1 MNIYCCI
8 TFLLLGADSNLVLS
22 NVTQA
27 KSQRT
32 SASIL
37 TIFQLST
44 PPPLISLT
52 SVMIEVHNLKKQYGR
67 HTAVKDISFEVG
79 AGKIVGFL
87 GPNGAGKTTTLR
99 MLTGYL
105 PPTSGSAQIAG
116 YDMFRQSIKARRHI
130 GYMPENVPL
139 YDEMRVKEY
148 LRYRAQLKGLS
159 GRKLRSHIGEAMELC
174 SLTGVRRKMIK
185 TLSKGFRQRV
195 GLADALVHKPD
206 LLILD
211 EPTNGLDPNQIRS
224 IRKLIKQLGQ
234 NHTVMV
240 STHILSEVEMTCDHV
255 IIIDE
260 GQIKATGSPTELVS
274 KMRTAGKIIVEAKV
288 APEEFSSILGEFN
301 NIKKIIHEGS
311 NDDWEQFTVL
321 VDAHTDTRE
330 RISNLATKHQW
341 PIRTL
346 HRHTATLE
354 EVFVEL
360 TRKD

>member
-1 MNIYCCI
+1 
-8 TFLLLGADSNLVLS
+8 
-22 NVTQA
+22 
-27 KSQRT
+27 
-32 SASIL
+32 
-37 TIFQLST
+37 
-44 PPPLISLT
+44 
-52 SVMIEVHNLKKQYGR
+52 MIEVQNLSKRYGR

-79 AGKIVGFL
+79 PGKIVGFL

-105 PPTSGSAQIAG
+105 PPSSGSAQIAG
-116 YDMFRQSIKARRHI
+116 YDMFRQSLKARKHI

-139 YDEMRVKEY
+139 YDEMRVREY

-159 GRKLRSHIGEAMELC
+159 GKTLRSHINEAMELC
-174 SLTGVRRKMIK
+174 SLTDVRRKMIK
-185 TLSKGFRQRV
+185 TLSKGYRQRV

-224 IRKLIKQLGQ
+224 IRKLIKRLGET
-234 NHTVMV
+234 HTIMV
-240 STHILSEVEMTCDHV
+240 STHILSEVEMICDHV
-255 IIIDE
+255 IIID
-260 GQIKATGSPTELVS
+260 GGTIKATGSPAELVS
-274 KMRTAGKIIVEAKV
+274 QMRAAGKITLEIKAD
-288 APEEFSSILGEFN
+288 PEQAAQALTELNS
-301 NIKKIIHEGS
+301 IKKIIQEDS
-311 NDDWEQFTVL
+311 EEPWTKFSIL

-330 RISNLATKHQW
+330 RIAHLAASHHW

-346 HRHTATLE
+346 HRHKATLE